1 MPSFEKSSRPPK
13 EEMSSGLPA
22 LSASEI
28 LDLPKEEFDKVAE
41 NMMVQPEKLRSLLEK
56 TTEGKER
63 TRTRAVP
70 FPESKDEYAEKIAR
84 ALDESVKEIEIFGTR
99 DGVEKIKE
107 YEGALFSAYQK
118 IGDRSLESLESE
130 EKRAIIEL
138 YKKLHLAK
146 AMQVVGDLSG
156 YQNDRSP
163 YYKVYQ
169 ALSEAREQSNDVL
182 EKEALASVISVF
194 WNLSREENF
203 EQTVAFCEAYTN
215 GSMSEEQ
222 LRARARIIS
231 KARSRAMTGSW
242 GAKEDYSTIIN
253 SLAKRIK
260 EMDIWRKE
268 VDGVSGPA
276 EVYDMPGGRGIG
288 GQLNYRKGPRPHR
301 DDHGSFGGENDK

>member
-1 MPSFEKSSRPPK
+1 MC
-13 EEMSSGLPA
+13 
-22 LSASEI
+22 I
-28 LDLPKEEFDKVAE
+28 
-41 NMMVQPEKLRSLLEK
+41 
-56 TTEGKER
+56 
-63 TRTRAVP
+63 
-70 FPESKDEYAEKIAR
+70 
-84 ALDESVKEIEIFGTR
+84 R
-99 DGVEKIKE
+99 D
-107 YEGALFSAYQK
+107 
-118 IGDRSLESLESE
+118 R
-130 EKRAIIEL
+130 
-138 YKKLHLAK
+138 
-146 AMQVVGDLSG
+146 VVGDLSG

-203 EQTVAFCEAYTN
+203 EQTVAFCEAYAN